1 MTNQE
6 FIDQLI
12 DATSKLLV
20 HNGQKLYAAVRDQN
34 YEEAARLKNKTQE
47 IIDVA
52 ASAFNK
58 NTVGGSVEFFK
69 KHFNNQVKYIFDSLI
84 EEYGEII

>member
-6 FIDQLI
+6 FIDQLV

-20 HNGQKLYAAVRDQN
+20 DNGQKLYAAVRDQN

-58 NTVGGSVEFFK
+58 NTVGGSVEFFRE
-69 KHFNNQVKYIFDSLI
+69 HFNNQVKYIFDSLI